1 MLYATDINWETDGY
15 EVDGLPEEVEI
26 PTDIEKNYYEFDED
40 DGVITDYLSDEFGFL
55 VKSYEIEK
63 E

>member
-15 EVDGLPEEVEI
+15 EIDGLPEEVEI
-26 PTDIEKNYYEFDED
+26 PADIEKNYYEFDED

-55 VKSYEIEK
+55 VDSYEINEV
-63 E
+63 